1 MRLPLEF
8 QCETGLLLRVDGK
21 VRIPFQKAGE
31 STLMSIS
38 GAEKGF
44 RLSCAG
50 KLGVSETG
58 MSGNFLSCIK
68 GVKYLFKFHE
78 GTWDFS

>member
-38 GAEKGF
+38 GAEKGL
-44 RLSCAG
+44 RLSFARKSVFLRQVCR
-50 KLGVSETG
+50 ET
-58 MSGNFLSCIK
+58 F
-68 GVKYLFKFHE
+68 
-78 GTWDFS
+78 